1 MKIGKTVPGIRAAR
15 AIHGVHGVRAACA
28 AALAGGVVLAMAC
41 VPAQAQDL
49 NSLKGILGGGSTS
62 DAASLQSGSLG
73 NAAGV
78 LEYCIKNKY
87 LSGDSA
93 SSVKDQ
99 LLGKLSGTSG
109 QPAQKDNDY
118 LSGAKGLL
126 KTGNGG
132 NVELGSGGGGLK
144 ETITKQ
150 ACDVVLN
157 QAKNFL

>member
-1 MKIGKTVPGIRAAR
+1 MKIGKTVRG
-15 AIHGVHGVRAACA
+15 
-28 AALAGGVVLAMAC
+28 ALAATLGGGMVLAMAC

-49 NSLKGILGGGSTS
+49 NSLKGILGGGASPE
-62 DAASLQSGSLG
+62 AGSLQSSSLG
-73 NAAGV
+73 NATGV

-99 LLGKLSGTSG
+99 LMGKLSGTSG
-109 QPAQKDNDY
+109 QPAQKNDDY

-126 KTGNGG
+126 KTGDGG
-132 NVELGSGGGGLK
+132 NVELGGSGLK
-144 ETITKQ
+144 EKITKQ
-150 ACDVVLN
+150 ACDVVLS